1 MWESQSLSSSVAVLW
16 PKGYITV
23 SKRKLTVFYVL
34 SEGIMQ
40 VHAGQS
46 DVSGKRIVHG
56 QCKNT
61 SSKPLPSRSR
71 GRREQCLTIPTGQEI
86 HSSWAH
92 RLGGTGWFFAG
103 TQSSSPN
110 VNLIINQAGSQSEGD
125 PERSLVSPVNVFI
138 SEVAIGEDVPHL
150 ALRHS
155 HWALQSKSSSER
167 QCPHFPA
174 GLPQTANHR
183 TRWLPGALETWGLMD
198 SATSHTETSTRWWNP
213 RVCRPK
219 ALPST
224 SASLYWPQRPLQGRI
239 PVPQT
244 LLCFSSQTPLSTMTS
259 SNHILKKA
267 FKEFN

>member
-1 MWESQSLSSSVAVLW
+1 
-16 PKGYITV
+16 
-23 SKRKLTVFYVL
+23 
-34 SEGIMQ
+34 MQ

-46 DVSGKRIVHG
+46 DVSGKRIVRG

-110 VNLIINQAGSQSEGD
+110 VNLIINQAGSHSEGD

-155 HWALQSKSSSER
+155 HWVLQSKSSSEG

-174 GLPQTANHR
+174 GLPQTANHG
-183 TRWLPGALETWGLMD
+183 TRCLPGALETWGLMD
-198 SATSHTETSTRWWNP
+198 SATSHTETSTRWWEPQSVSAQGPTFNLSFSLLTTETTSGQNP
-213 RVCRPK
+213 C
-219 ALPST
+219 
-224 SASLYWPQRPLQGRI
+224 ASDPAF
-239 PVPQT
+239 
-244 LLCFSSQTPLSTMTS
+244 FSSQTPLSTMTS

>member
-1 MWESQSLSSSVAVLW
+1 M
-16 PKGYITV
+16 

-46 DVSGKRIVHG
+46 DVSGKRIVRG

-183 TRWLPGALETWGLMD
+183 TR
-198 SATSHTETSTRWWNP
+198 
-213 RVCRPK
+213 
-219 ALPST
+219 
-224 SASLYWPQRPLQGRI
+224 
-239 PVPQT
+239 
-244 LLCFSSQTPLSTMTS
+244 
-259 SNHILKKA
+259 
-267 FKEFN
+267 